1 MRIPYIVLCDAHTCL
16 MAASGIVL
24 FTFITM
30 PTVARRR
37 AASLYVLERLLPVTD
52 AVANGVN

>member
-1 MRIPYIVLCDAHTCL
+1 

-30 PTVARRR
+30 ATVAWRH
-37 AASLYVLERLLPVTD
+37 AASFYVLELLLPVTD